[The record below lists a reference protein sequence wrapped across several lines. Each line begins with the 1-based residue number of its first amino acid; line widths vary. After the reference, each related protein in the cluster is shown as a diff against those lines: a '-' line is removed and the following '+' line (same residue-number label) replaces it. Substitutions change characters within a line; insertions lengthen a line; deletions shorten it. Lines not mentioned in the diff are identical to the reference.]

1 MRGDQLMKK
10 DVKIAVRIDTIEDLE
25 KVIKTVN
32 KSLEKECNC
41 TCTLE
46 ILVRN

>member
-1 MRGDQLMKK
+1 MKK

-41 TCTLE
+41 TCILE